1 MTSPLADSE
10 RACAYVAAHV
20 RRAAGARW
28 LQGARVPPIAC
39 EVASEPVR
47 LFATKRLCKIE
58 DAVSGGL
65 VAWAH
70 GAREVLLLER
80 VPTPREVLALQARG
94 ARCVSI
100 LPDDV
105 PTAPHA
111 DGLAFA
117 LHDLCHME
125 KFFGEEHHVGQVGFF
140 RLVDRAMSRD
150 AWTSLERGFDDAW
163 GADRDHVVADMNG
176 SAIFLFAALKMKLKM
191 AVRRRLARARGIDA
205 ALHGPLDDAES
216 RAFADALEE
225 MLDALGVEGEMR
237 RAARVVSTR
246 RDEAS
251 AACVLLEALEGIG
264 RASRSSPSGDGSDAR
279 RHDRIA
285 PADDRDP

>member
-1 MTSPLADSE
+1 MSLLADSE
-10 RACAYVAAHV
+10 RACAYLTAHV

-39 EVASEPVR
+39 DVASDPVR

-58 DAVSGGL
+58 DIVSKGL

-70 GAREVLLLER
+70 GQRDVVLLER
-80 VPTPREVLALQARG
+80 VPAPSEVLALQARG

-100 LPDDV
+100 LAADV

-125 KFFGEEHHVGQVGFF
+125 KFFCEEHHVGQVGFF
-140 RLVDRAMSRD
+140 RLVDEATRRP
-150 AWTSLERGFDDAW
+150 AWRHLERGFDEAW
-163 GADRDHVVADMNG
+163 IADRDHVVADMNG

-191 AVRRRLARARGIDA
+191 AVRRRLARARGVDA
-205 ALHGPLDDAES
+205 ASHGPLDEAAE
-216 RAFADALEE
+216 RAFAEALEE
-225 MLDALGVEGEMR
+225 MFDVLGIDGEMR
-237 RAARVVSTR
+237 AAARVVSTR
-246 RDEAS
+246 RDEAE
-251 AACVLLEALEGIG
+251 AACVLLAALESC
-264 RASRSSPSGDGSDAR
+264 ADQ
-279 RHDRIA
+279 RH
-285 PADDRDP
+285 